1 MLSKGYIL
9 DDRYEVIKV
18 LGSGGMGK
26 VYLCKNIRLDNL
38 WSIKEVEIDSNNN
51 MDVLT
56 EADILKDLDHPCI
69 PKIVDRFYE
78 DKKVYMVMEY
88 IEGMTLKEYTK
99 KNSDLDIERFCQII
113 LKICDIISYLH
124 GLNPPIIYMDLKPSN
139 IIITPT
145 EKIVLI
151 DFGISRV
158 NRASDTIPIVKIG
171 SNGFAAP
178 EQYGLGKTSEQTDIY
193 GIGMVMYFLVR
204 GKAASTPLEPLMDE
218 NYDINMD
225 KDLKRIIQKAVQVEP
240 KDRYTSVEE
249 LKDDLRG
256 LNSKSEYEKTR
267 VLGSMDIDSN
277 SNSNSN
283 SNNNDPKPK
292 QTSKKHKMPSN
303 VRLKKISLVF
313 SALVIAFFSILY
325 VTNAFNNKTED
336 EKILSEP
343 EVKSK
348 VEETTPVVIPQQPK
362 VEPAV
367 EPAKEAIKEDENKD
381 KDEEKNTEWPIK
393 GKGKY
398 KEKKKK

>member
-88 IEGMTLKEYTK
+88 IEGITLKEYAK
-99 KNSDLDIERFCQII
+99 KNSDLDIEKFCQII

-139 IIITPT
+139 IIITPN
-145 EKIVLI
+145 EKVVLI

-158 NRASDTIPIVKIG
+158 NIASDTIPIVKIG

-218 NYDINMD
+218 NYDINMN
-225 KDLKRIIQKAVQVEP
+225 KDLKSIIQKAVQVEP
-240 KDRYTSVEE
+240 KDRYISVEE
-249 LKDDLRG
+249 LKKDLKE
-256 LNSKSEYEKTR
+256 LNNKSEYEKTR
-267 VLGSMDIDSN
+267 VLGSMNIDSN
-277 SNSNSN
+277 SN
-283 SNNNDPKPK
+283 DPKAK
-292 QTSKKHKMPSN
+292 QMNTKHKMPFN
-303 VRLKKISLVF
+303 ARLKKISLVL

-348 VEETTPVVIPQQPK
+348 VEETTPVIIPQQPK

-367 EPAKEAIKEDENKD
+367 QPSKETIKEEDNQGKN
-381 KDEEKNTEWPIK
+381 EEKNIEDHVK

>member
-1 MLSKGYIL
+1 MLSKGYVL

-26 VYLCKNIRLDNL
+26 VYLCKNIRLNNL

-51 MDVLT
+51 IDVLT
-56 EADILKDLDHPCI
+56 EADILKDLDHTCI

-88 IEGMTLKEYTK
+88 IEGITLKEYAK
-99 KNSDLDIERFCQII
+99 KNSDLDIEKFCQII

-139 IIITPT
+139 IIITPN

-218 NYDINMD
+218 NYDINMN

-240 KDRYTSVEE
+240 KDRYAAVEE
-249 LKDDLRG
+249 LKKDLKE

-267 VLGSMDIDSN
+267 VLGSMDIDSD
-277 SNSNSN
+277 S
-283 SNNNDPKPK
+283 NDPKPK
-292 QTSKKHKMPSN
+292 QINTKHKILPN
-303 VRLKKISLVF
+303 VRLKKISLVL

-336 EKILSEP
+336 EKVLSEP

-348 VEETTPVVIPQQPK
+348 VEETTPVILPQQPK
-362 VEPAV
+362 VEPA
-367 EPAKEAIKEDENKD
+367 KEAIEEDENKD